1 MLDNA
6 LLVGWFTAMLFSS
19 HKFVIAIA
27 SFFWNFKTI
36 A

>member
-1 MLDNA
+1 MNGEMLDNA

-27 SFFWNFKTI
+27 SFF
-36 A
+36 